1 MFLSRETVIKKNFLV
16 SQVLFRIRFYTV
28 LTERKGITGYLK
40 YFYFCTTIQVAIVFI
55 AKENFRGGGRPGV
68 SKHTSIITSMLSV
81 IRQKGESQN
90 GYFKKTS
97 KPNFRKANISY
108 PLIRTC
114 MYTYQRVR
122 NVCFFFS

>member
-28 LTERKGITGYLK
+28 LTERKGIAGYLK
-40 YFYFCTTIQVAIVFI
+40 YFYFCTTTQVAIVFI

-90 GYFKKTS
+90 GYFKKT
-97 KPNFRKANISY
+97 KQAEFPKNEHFL
-108 PLIRTC
+108 PPDTH
-114 MYTYQRVR
+114 MYVYV
-122 NVCFFFS
+122 SEG